1 VLNAAKRVSK
11 KRGAPTETA
20 TGSPQK
26 KKKESK
32 ITEDSTPFEV
42 ESSLSLPKSSA
53 SDSELCNMTLMTNR
67 APLVLAFAV
76 CVLKYTMPEQPIS
89 SRLSLAQAVVSAN
102 SRTKAVSLGL
112 ESGQSAEQ
120 EGWGEGHP
128 TIKVLG
134 RDIRVLKRWD
144 YNPREGKPDNTSA
157 SEKLNSNAVSA
168 EDAVGTGDIDDT
180 DKMPPL
186 WGVDLEAI
194 RKSQATAG
202 SGPKPASALP
212 IYTAQS
218 ARSYLLRSISKL
230 HEGTPTKPKSNV
242 AAVQEKEDCVGHL
255 VHAIDSVCSSWSTT
269 LSKNDLDKRAWAWY
283 LRVRPD
289 VQSGAQGWGEKGQ
302 VKLSDILALRRD
314 P

>member
-1 VLNAAKRVSK
+1 MLNAAKRVSK
-11 KRGAPTETA
+11 KRGAPADAA
-20 TGSPQK
+20 TTSPQK
-26 KKKESK
+26 KKRESK
-32 ITEDSTPFEV
+32 ITKDSTPFEV
-42 ESSLSLPKSSA
+42 ESSLSLPTSSA
-53 SDSELCNMTLMTNR
+53 SDSELCNMTVVTNR

-144 YNPREGKPDNTSA
+144 YNPREGEPDKASA
-157 SEKLNSNAVSA
+157 SEESNAVSA
-168 EDAVGTGDIDDT
+168 EDFVGNGDIEDA

-194 RKSQATAG
+194 RKSQATIAG
-202 SGPKPASALP
+202 SDPKPASALP
-212 IYTAQS
+212 IYTAES

-230 HEGTPTKPKSNV
+230 QEGTPSKSKS
-242 AAVQEKEDCVGHL
+242 AATAIQEKEDCVGHL
-255 VHAIDSVCSSWSTT
+255 VHAIDSVSSSWAST
-269 LSKNDLDKRAWAWY
+269 LNKSELDKRAWAWY
-283 LRVRPD
+283 LRLRPD
-289 VQSGAQGWGEKGQ
+289 VQSGAQGWGEKGH